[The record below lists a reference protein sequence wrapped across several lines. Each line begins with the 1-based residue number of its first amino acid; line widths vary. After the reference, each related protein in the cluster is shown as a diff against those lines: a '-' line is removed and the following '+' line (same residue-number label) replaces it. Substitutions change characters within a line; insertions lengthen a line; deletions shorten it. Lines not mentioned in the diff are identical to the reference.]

1 MEFWQE
7 QMVESIETKQEPQE
21 ISFIGMNIE
30 PEAEEWT
37 LEYINKPQ

>member
-7 QMVESIETKQEPQE
+7 QMVESIETKKETQE
-21 ISFIGMNIE
+21 ISFIGMEIE

-37 LEYINKPQ
+37 IEYIKK